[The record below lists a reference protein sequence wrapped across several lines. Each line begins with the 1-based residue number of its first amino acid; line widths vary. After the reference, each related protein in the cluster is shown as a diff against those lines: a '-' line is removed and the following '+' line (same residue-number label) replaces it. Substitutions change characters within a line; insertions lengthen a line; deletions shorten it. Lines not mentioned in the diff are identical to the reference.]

1 MVAVVQG
8 KVALIPTIK
17 VMVFLVV
24 LVVGRATV
32 LLLVLQ
38 YQAKEITAVQA
49 AVVRRDEAVVV
60 AVQVVLVRE
69 EVLEAVL
76 VAQDHLILIL
86 ALL

>member
-1 MVAVVQG
+1 MVAAAQG
-8 KVALIPTIK
+8 KAVLTTTIK

-49 AVVRRDEAVVV
+49 AVAPQVEVEEVV
-60 AVQVVLVRE
+60 AQVVLVRE
-69 EVLEAVL
+69 EVLEAVQ
-76 VAQDHLILIL
+76 VEQDYLILIL